1 MENIATVR
9 EIIEQFGN
17 YRTVVKNF
25 HSRRRRGEML
35 GVSGRGR
42 IVEQPAFRNEI
53 RIERHVFVVFHLVRA
68 AASTTNQLK
77 YRLRSY
83 YTERHVFVVFHLVRA
98 AASTTNQLKYRLR
111 SYYTERHVFVVFH
124 LVRAAASTT
133 NQLKYRLRSYYTE
146 IIGLG
151 ESSRSSCSTRA
162 SRSCYMSFSNF
173 PPRPIISV

>member
-1 MENIATVR
+1 M
-9 EIIEQFGN
+9 GN

-111 SYYTERHVFVVFH
+111 SYYTE
-124 LVRAAASTT
+124 
-133 NQLKYRLRSYYTE
+133 

-173 PPRPIISV
+173 PRAQ

>member
-1 MENIATVR
+1 M
-9 EIIEQFGN
+9 GN

-77 YRLRSY
+77 YRLYTLLLHGAPRVRRLPSCSCRRFDYKPVKVPALYALTTRSA
-83 YTERHVFVVFHLVRA
+83 TCSSSSILFVPPLRLQ
-98 AASTTNQLKYRLR
+98 TTGYAR
-111 SYYTERHVFVVFH
+111 
-124 LVRAAASTT
+124 TT
-133 NQLKYRLRSYYTE
+133 RKLL
-146 IIGLG
+146 GLG
-151 ESSRSSCSTRA
+151 KVLEAHVALALRA
-162 SRSCYMSFSNF
+162 RAT
-173 PPRPIISV
+173 